1 MAAIFFSIL
10 LSPFIIIYCAILIGL
25 IAGGA
30 ALMVSAIKDAK
41 KNGWVARNNVSLG
54 VGVPLLILG
63 LVGTVL
69 LFYEI
74 IHLFFAGA
82 FN

>member
-1 MAAIFFSIL
+1 M
-10 LSPFIIIYCAILIGL
+10 IGL
-25 IAGGA
+25 IVGGA
-30 ALMVSAIKDAK
+30 SLMVSAIKDAK